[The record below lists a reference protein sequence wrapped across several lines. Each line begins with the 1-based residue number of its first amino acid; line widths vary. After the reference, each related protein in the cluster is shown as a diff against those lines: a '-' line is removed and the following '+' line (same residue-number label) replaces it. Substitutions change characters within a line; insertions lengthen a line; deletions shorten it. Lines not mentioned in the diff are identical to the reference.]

1 MRRIVLFVL
10 FIFISGLSEAQT
22 NKYKREQPR
31 RSKQKVEIKGIDY
44 WKLDSDFD
52 VTSARYS
59 SRGRII
65 RRAGQELDSIPFHSM
80 ELEYFYLKGEAG
92 DFVDSLVRVHVLP
105 VLKQKQILPDTP
117 VTREGW
123 LEVFIVTDLTGK
135 IKHLYFRVSKNFK
148 DHFPLEVFHELD
160 KCIRTSKVEKMLG
173 NRQLKL
179 QKITRWIHH
188 RRTYHSKAIYDLES

>member
-31 RSKQKVEIKGIDY
+31 RSKQKVEIKGTDY

-105 VLKQKQILPDTP
+105 VLKQKQILPA
-117 VTREGW
+117 TRGGW
-123 LEVFIVTDLTGK
+123 LDVNIVTDLAGK
-135 IKHLYFRVSKNFK
+135 IKHLFFRVSGNFK
-148 DHFPLEVFHELD
+148 DHFPLEIFHELD

>member
-1 MRRIVLFVL
+1 MCRIVLFIS
-10 FIFISGLSEAQT
+10 FIFVSGLSEAQT

-31 RSKQKVEIKGIDY
+31 RSKQKVEIKGTDY
-44 WKLDSDFD
+44 WKLDADFD

-65 RRAGQELDSIPFHSM
+65 RKVKQELDSISFSM
-80 ELEYFYLKGEAG
+80 EVEYFYLKGEAG

-105 VLKQKQILPDTP
+105 VLKQKQILPA
-117 VTREGW
+117 TRGGW
-123 LEVFIVTDLTGK
+123 LDVNIVTDLAGK
-135 IKHLYFRVSKNFK
+135 IKHLFFRVSGNFK
-148 DHFPLEVFHELD
+148 DHFPLEIFHELD

-179 QKITRWIHH
+179 RKITKWIHH